1 MWSGSLSFSLVNIP
15 VRMYSASSDEDK
27 IKFSFLH
34 AKDLSPIGYAKYCKQ
49 ENVEVE
55 SSEVVRGYEY
65 AEGEYVVI
73 TDEELEKASLARSR
87 SIEILQFAAI
97 DEVDPLYYEKPYY
110 LDPAK
115 GAEKAYVLLR
125 DALATSRKVAIAKFV
140 LRNRDRLALIRSM
153 GDVLALNQL
162 RFASDVRDISE
173 LKIPEAHVDQAELD
187 LALMLIDHG
196 TRAFQAAEFHD
207 TFSAEIRR
215 VVDAKVQGGEVPEA
229 GPAPQPTKVQD
240 LMAVLKASLEQT
252 HPANKVA

>member
-34 AKDLSPIGYAKYCKQ
+34 ATDLSPIGYAKYCKQ

-73 TDEELEKASLARSR
+73 NDEELEKASLARSR
-87 SIEILQFAAI
+87 SIEILQFAAVE
-97 DEVDPLYYEKPYY
+97 EVDPLYYEKPYY

-115 GAEKAYVLLR
+115 GAEKPYVLLR
-125 DALATSRKVAIAKFV
+125 DALAASRKVAIAKFV
-140 LRNRDRLALIRSM
+140 LRNRDRLALIRAM

-162 RFASDVRDISE
+162 RFASDVRDTTD
-173 LKIPEAHVDQAELD
+173 LKIPDAQVDQAELD

-196 TRAFQAAEFHD
+196 TRPFQPADFHD
-207 TFSAEIRR
+207 TFSSEIRR
-215 VVDAKVQGGEVPEA
+215 LVEAKIEGGEVPEA

-252 HPANKVA
+252 LPENKVA